1 MWRCVTMFRAVR
13 YLLRA
18 GAVDLAA
25 SLAYFTVLSLF
36 PAVALVVIAAAWV
49 GGSEAVREQVT
60 RALVYYFPV
69 SQSLI
74 EEAVENL
81 FRSSLA
87 VGLAAFAGI
96 VFAANGL
103 FTAANRAVNR
113 VFGVDEQNAAR
124 RTVVQAALSTALAT
138 LFLVSVGVSASL
150 QLAVRFSDGAGGEAG
165 ALSVA
170 AAVALGAAS
179 AALPALFTVLVF
191 AAVYYLMPSARVEWR
206 NAVFGA
212 LAGVVLFEAGKHLFF
227 WFTGVAAGR
236 NAVYGPIASFVV
248 LLTWG
253 YAAGMVFL
261 YGAALT
267 RAAGELRPSRRPP
280 PRRTGRR

>member
-1 MWRCVTMFRAVR
+1 M
-13 YLLRA
+13 
-18 GAVDLAA
+18 
-25 SLAYFTVLSLF
+25 
-36 PAVALVVIAAAWV
+36 
-49 GGSEAVREQVT
+49 
-60 RALVYYFPV
+60 
-69 SQSLI
+69 
-74 EEAVENL
+74 ENL

-87 VGLAAFAGI
+87 IGLAAFAGI

-124 RTVVQAALSTALAT
+124 RTVVQAALATALAA

-165 ALSVA
+165 ALSAA

-212 LAGVVLFEAGKHLFF
+212 LVGVVLFEAGKHLFF

-267 RAAGELRPSRRPP
+267 RAAGELRPSRRLP